1 MTMRQII
8 ATIPSWSPLYP
19 LGIHEFRDTKN
30 VTLLCR
36 TRPGLVGELLPY
48 PLTGGGD
55 YLRVKWS
62 RVGKVVDR
70 TDLYNMEF
78 ILPCSWNGEAGSHV
92 PLEYIADDMGLCVGR
107 EVFAW
112 PKKGGE
118 IVWEEDGEGRIH
130 LECRR
135 GGHTL
140 ITTDFTPGDP
150 GAVEWPAGG
159 PTFQVR
165 HLTTPHEDV
174 PVTAETI
181 RLEFPGR
188 TLRPPVFGA
197 ATLELHDG
205 PGDPLEFL
213 GPLEVVA
220 ARIDFT
226 DFDFGPGVVVDQ
238 SEISR

>member
-1 MTMRQII
+1 MRQTI

-19 LGIHEFRDTKN
+19 LGVHEFRDTEN
-30 VTLLCR
+30 LTLLCR

-48 PLTGGGD
+48 PLTPTGD

-62 RVGKVVDR
+62 RVGRVVDL
-70 TDLYNMEF
+70 TGMLNMEF
-78 ILPCSWNGEAGSHV
+78 ILPCAFEGEAGSHV
-92 PLEYIADDMGLCVGR
+92 PLEYIESDMGLCVGR

-118 IVWEEDGEGRIH
+118 LTWEQDDEGRIH

-135 GGHTL
+135 NGRTL
-140 ITTDFTPGDP
+140 ITTDFTPGP
-150 GAVEWPAGG
+150 PAPVSWPAAG

-165 HLTTPHEDV
+165 HLTTPRQDV

-181 RLEFPGR
+181 RFEFPAAA
-188 TLRPPVFGA
+188 LREPVHGQ

-220 ARIDFT
+220 ARVDFT
-226 DFDFGPGVVVDQ
+226 DFDFGPGDVVGR
-238 SEISR
+238 SELAA